1 MLLGVAISRRLD
13 ATAKFVW
20 AVSDLCGEYAPLEGL
35 QKPLDK
41 VAERLATLAHKLAS
55 KAISKRMRKR

>member
-41 VAERLATLAHKLAS
+41 FAERIATLSHKLAS

>member
-1 MLLGVAISRRLD
+1 MLIGVAISRRLE
-13 ATAKFVW
+13 ATAKFLW

-41 VAERLATLAHKLAS
+41 LAERIATLAHKMAS
-55 KAISKRMRKR
+55 KTISKRLRKR

>member
-1 MLLGVAISRRLD
+1 MLLGVAISNRLT
-13 ATAKFVW
+13 ATAKFLW
-20 AVSDLCGEYAPLEGL
+20 AVSDLCGECAPLEGL

-41 VAERLATLAHKLAS
+41 IAERIATLAHKLAH

>member
-1 MLLGVAISRRLD
+1 MLLGVAISRRLT
-13 ATAKFVW
+13 ATAKFLW

-41 VAERLATLAHKLAS
+41 TAERIATLAHKLS
-55 KAISKRMRKR
+55 CKAISKRMRKR